1 MRAAAL
7 TLLDGYETANAGS
20 LKQTFPARPVSIH
33 PPSAFVDAIDE
44 PSINYTPAGTQRA
57 PQVRI
62 RFVRGTFSSGDVA
75 EANDGLVDGF
85 IEYCVENFHS
95 AGPNTISVVTSV
107 EDEDG
112 WIPEWIPPPPD
123 REPRSYYSTLV
134 TLSGEGLF
142 GGLT

>member
-7 TLLDGYETANAGS
+7 TLLDGYKAANDGS
-20 LKQTFPARPVSIH
+20 LKHTFPARPMSIF
-33 PPSAFVDAIDE
+33 PPAAFVDAIDE
-44 PSINYTPAGTQRA
+44 PTIAYTPAGTQRA

-62 RFVRGTFSSGDVA
+62 RLVRGSFSSGDVA
-75 EANDGLVDGF
+75 EANDELVDGF
-85 IEYCVENFHS
+85 IAYVLDNFHA
-95 AGPNTISVVTSV
+95 AGSNTISVITSV

-112 WIPEWIPPPPD
+112 WTPDWIPSPD
-123 REPRSYYSTLV
+123 QVPRTYYSTLV